1 MAVAQS
7 ATAVKKGG
15 YLLEGTLLEACSC
28 GVLCPCWVGENPD
41 LGECFAAIAW
51 HYDKGRIGNVDVSGL
66 TAVSITHIPGNIL
79 TPKSWRAVLFIDA
92 KATDDQ
98 KNAIVGAIAGEYG
111 GPLAAIAVAWA
122 LAVIAEATGHG
133 KQFHHDT
140 LIEGG
145 LNPWAALGLFLISWQ
160 AMIAAMML
168 PSSLPLIGLFSRI
181 SAAQPNSRR
190 VRAAFLAGYFVVWT
204 VFGALALAGD
214 AVIHRTVDSW
224 PWLAAHS
231 WLIPAG
237 VLVGAGIFQL
247 SPLKD
252 ACLKACR

>member
-51 HYDKGRIGNVDVSGL
+51 HYDKGRIGNIDVSGL

-111 GPLAAIAVAWA
+111 GPLADLFQLVGKVEAVKSAPIRHD
-122 LAVIAEATGHG
+122 VEDGHG
-133 KQFHHDT
+133 V
-140 LIEGG
+140 LEIPG
-145 LNPWAALGLFLISWQ
+145 
-160 AMIAAMML
+160 
-168 PSSLPLIGLFSRI
+168 
-181 SAAQPNSRR
+181 
-190 VRAAFLAGYFVVWT
+190 V
-204 VFGALALAGD
+204 
-214 AVIHRTVDSW
+214 
-224 PWLAAHS
+224 LAAEMDPYRNS
-231 WLIPAG
+231 DGRMTTLRDSIFSTVPGSPAYVSKQSRYRVNLPEYG
-237 VLVGAGIFQL
+237 MVWEYKNSNAVQADYRMEFKG
-247 SPLKD
+247 
-252 ACLKACR
+252 

>member
-92 KATDDQ
+92 KATDEQ
-98 KNAIVGAIAGEYG
+98 KSAIVGAIAGEYG
-111 GPLAAIAVAWA
+111 GPLADLFQLVGKVEAVKTAPIRHD
-122 LAVIAEATGHG
+122 VEDGHG
-133 KQFHHDT
+133 V
-140 LIEGG
+140 LE
-145 LNPWAALGLFLISWQ
+145 
-160 AMIAAMML
+160 
-168 PSSLPLIGLFSRI
+168 
-181 SAAQPNSRR
+181 
-190 VRAAFLAGYFVVWT
+190 
-204 VFGALALAGD
+204 
-214 AVIHRTVDSW
+214 
-224 PWLAAHS
+224 
-231 WLIPAG
+231 IPG
-237 VLVGAGIFQL
+237 VLEAEMDPYRNSDGRMTTLRDSIFSTVPG
-247 SPLKD
+247 SPAYVSKQSRYRVNLPEFGMVWEYKNSNAVQAD
-252 ACLKACR
+252 YRMEFKG

>member
-79 TPKSWRAVLFIDA
+79 TPKSWRAVLFVDA
-92 KATDDQ
+92 KATDEQ

-111 GPLAAIAVAWA
+111 GPLADLFQLVGKVEAVKTAPIRHD
-122 LAVIAEATGHG
+122 VEDGHG
-133 KQFHHDT
+133 V
-140 LIEGG
+140 LE
-145 LNPWAALGLFLISWQ
+145 
-160 AMIAAMML
+160 
-168 PSSLPLIGLFSRI
+168 
-181 SAAQPNSRR
+181 
-190 VRAAFLAGYFVVWT
+190 
-204 VFGALALAGD
+204 
-214 AVIHRTVDSW
+214 
-224 PWLAAHS
+224 
-231 WLIPAG
+231 IPG
-237 VLVGAGIFQL
+237 VLEAEMDPYRNSDGRMTTLRDSIFSTVPG
-247 SPLKD
+247 SPAYVSKQSRYRVNLPEFGMVWEYKNSNAVQAD
-252 ACLKACR
+252 YRMEFKG

>member
-92 KATDDQ
+92 KATEDQ

-111 GPLAAIAVAWA
+111 GPLADLFQLVGKVEAVKTAPIRHD
-122 LAVIAEATGHG
+122 VEDGHG
-133 KQFHHDT
+133 V
-140 LIEGG
+140 LE
-145 LNPWAALGLFLISWQ
+145 
-160 AMIAAMML
+160 
-168 PSSLPLIGLFSRI
+168 
-181 SAAQPNSRR
+181 
-190 VRAAFLAGYFVVWT
+190 
-204 VFGALALAGD
+204 
-214 AVIHRTVDSW
+214 
-224 PWLAAHS
+224 
-231 WLIPAG
+231 IPG
-237 VLVGAGIFQL
+237 VLEAEMDPYRNSDGRMTTLRDSIFSTVPG
-247 SPLKD
+247 SPAYVSKQSRYRVNLPEYGMVWEYKNSNAVQAD
-252 ACLKACR
+252 YRMEFKG

>member
-51 HYDKGRIGNVDVSGL
+51 HYDKGRIGNIDVSGL

-92 KATDDQ
+92 KATEDQ

-111 GPLAAIAVAWA
+111 GPLADLFQLVGKVEAVKTAPIRHD
-122 LAVIAEATGHG
+122 VEDGHG
-133 KQFHHDT
+133 V
-140 LIEGG
+140 LE
-145 LNPWAALGLFLISWQ
+145 
-160 AMIAAMML
+160 
-168 PSSLPLIGLFSRI
+168 
-181 SAAQPNSRR
+181 
-190 VRAAFLAGYFVVWT
+190 
-204 VFGALALAGD
+204 
-214 AVIHRTVDSW
+214 
-224 PWLAAHS
+224 
-231 WLIPAG
+231 IPG
-237 VLVGAGIFQL
+237 VLEAEMDPYRNSDGRMTTLRDSIFSTVPG
-247 SPLKD
+247 SPAYVSKQSRYRVNLPEYGMVWEYKNSNAVQAD
-252 ACLKACR
+252 YRMEFKG

>member
-51 HYDKGRIGNVDVSGL
+51 HYDKGRIGNIDVSGL

-111 GPLAAIAVAWA
+111 GPLADLFQLVGKVEAVKTAPIRHD
-122 LAVIAEATGHG
+122 VEDGHG
-133 KQFHHDT
+133 V
-140 LIEGG
+140 LE
-145 LNPWAALGLFLISWQ
+145 
-160 AMIAAMML
+160 
-168 PSSLPLIGLFSRI
+168 
-181 SAAQPNSRR
+181 
-190 VRAAFLAGYFVVWT
+190 
-204 VFGALALAGD
+204 
-214 AVIHRTVDSW
+214 
-224 PWLAAHS
+224 
-231 WLIPAG
+231 IPG
-237 VLVGAGIFQL
+237 VLEAEMDPYRNSDGRMTTLRDSIFSTVPG
-247 SPLKD
+247 SPAYVSKQSRYRVNLPEYGMVWEYKNSNAVQAD
-252 ACLKACR
+252 YRMEFKG

>member
-51 HYDKGRIGNVDVSGL
+51 HYDKGRIGNIDVSGL

-92 KATDDQ
+92 KATEDQ

-111 GPLAAIAVAWA
+111 GPLADLFQLVGKVEAVKSAPIRHD
-122 LAVIAEATGHG
+122 VEDGHG
-133 KQFHHDT
+133 V
-140 LIEGG
+140 LEIPG
-145 LNPWAALGLFLISWQ
+145 
-160 AMIAAMML
+160 
-168 PSSLPLIGLFSRI
+168 
-181 SAAQPNSRR
+181 
-190 VRAAFLAGYFVVWT
+190 V
-204 VFGALALAGD
+204 
-214 AVIHRTVDSW
+214 
-224 PWLAAHS
+224 LAAEMDPYRNS
-231 WLIPAG
+231 DGRMTTLRDSIFSTVPGSPAYVSKQSRYRVNLPEYG
-237 VLVGAGIFQL
+237 MVWEYKNSNAVQADYRMEFKG
-247 SPLKD
+247 
-252 ACLKACR
+252 

>member
-51 HYDKGRIGNVDVSGL
+51 HYDKGRIGSVDVSGL

-92 KATDDQ
+92 KATDEQ

-111 GPLAAIAVAWA
+111 GPLADLFQLVGKVEAVKTAPIRHD
-122 LAVIAEATGHG
+122 VEDGHG
-133 KQFHHDT
+133 V
-140 LIEGG
+140 LE
-145 LNPWAALGLFLISWQ
+145 
-160 AMIAAMML
+160 
-168 PSSLPLIGLFSRI
+168 
-181 SAAQPNSRR
+181 
-190 VRAAFLAGYFVVWT
+190 
-204 VFGALALAGD
+204 
-214 AVIHRTVDSW
+214 
-224 PWLAAHS
+224 
-231 WLIPAG
+231 IPG
-237 VLVGAGIFQL
+237 VLEAEMEPYRNSDGRMTTLRDSIFSTVPGTPAYVSKQSRYRVNL
-247 SPLKD
+247 PEFGMVWEYKNSNAVQADYRMEFKG
-252 ACLKACR
+252 

>member
-92 KATDDQ
+92 KATDEQ

-111 GPLAAIAVAWA
+111 GPLADLFQLVGKVEAVKTAPIRHD
-122 LAVIAEATGHG
+122 VEDGHG
-133 KQFHHDT
+133 V
-140 LIEGG
+140 LE
-145 LNPWAALGLFLISWQ
+145 
-160 AMIAAMML
+160 
-168 PSSLPLIGLFSRI
+168 
-181 SAAQPNSRR
+181 
-190 VRAAFLAGYFVVWT
+190 
-204 VFGALALAGD
+204 
-214 AVIHRTVDSW
+214 
-224 PWLAAHS
+224 
-231 WLIPAG
+231 IPG
-237 VLVGAGIFQL
+237 VLEAEMEPYRNSDGRMTTLRDSIFSTVPG
-247 SPLKD
+247 SPAYVSKQSRYRVNLPEFGMVWEYKNSNAVQAD
-252 ACLKACR
+252 YRMEFKG

>member
-51 HYDKGRIGNVDVSGL
+51 HYDKGRIGSVDVSGL

-92 KATDDQ
+92 KATDEQ

-111 GPLAAIAVAWA
+111 GPLADLFQLVGKVEAVKTAPIRHD
-122 LAVIAEATGHG
+122 VEDGHG
-133 KQFHHDT
+133 V
-140 LIEGG
+140 LE
-145 LNPWAALGLFLISWQ
+145 
-160 AMIAAMML
+160 
-168 PSSLPLIGLFSRI
+168 
-181 SAAQPNSRR
+181 
-190 VRAAFLAGYFVVWT
+190 
-204 VFGALALAGD
+204 
-214 AVIHRTVDSW
+214 
-224 PWLAAHS
+224 
-231 WLIPAG
+231 IPG
-237 VLVGAGIFQL
+237 VLEAEMDPYRNSDGRMTTLRDSIFSTVPGTPAYVSKQSRYRVNL
-247 SPLKD
+247 PEFGMVWEYKNSNAVQADYRMEFKG
-252 ACLKACR
+252 

>member
-92 KATDDQ
+92 KATEEQ

-111 GPLAAIAVAWA
+111 GPLADLFQLVGKVEAVKTAPIRHD
-122 LAVIAEATGHG
+122 VEDGHG
-133 KQFHHDT
+133 V
-140 LIEGG
+140 LE
-145 LNPWAALGLFLISWQ
+145 
-160 AMIAAMML
+160 
-168 PSSLPLIGLFSRI
+168 
-181 SAAQPNSRR
+181 
-190 VRAAFLAGYFVVWT
+190 
-204 VFGALALAGD
+204 
-214 AVIHRTVDSW
+214 
-224 PWLAAHS
+224 
-231 WLIPAG
+231 IPG
-237 VLVGAGIFQL
+237 VLEAEMEPYRNSDGRMTTLRDSIFSTVPGTPAYVSKQSRYRVNL
-247 SPLKD
+247 PEFGMVWEYKNSNAVQADYRMEFKG
-252 ACLKACR
+252 

>member
-92 KATDDQ
+92 KATDEQ

-111 GPLAAIAVAWA
+111 GPLADLFQLVGKVEAVKTAPIRHD
-122 LAVIAEATGHG
+122 VEDGHG
-133 KQFHHDT
+133 V
-140 LIEGG
+140 LE
-145 LNPWAALGLFLISWQ
+145 
-160 AMIAAMML
+160 
-168 PSSLPLIGLFSRI
+168 
-181 SAAQPNSRR
+181 
-190 VRAAFLAGYFVVWT
+190 
-204 VFGALALAGD
+204 
-214 AVIHRTVDSW
+214 
-224 PWLAAHS
+224 
-231 WLIPAG
+231 IPG
-237 VLVGAGIFQL
+237 VLEAEMDPYRNSDGRMTTLRDSIFSTVPG
-247 SPLKD
+247 SPAYVSKQSRYRVNLPEFGMVWEYKNSNAVQAD
-252 ACLKACR
+252 YRMEFKG

>member
-51 HYDKGRIGNVDVSGL
+51 HYDKGRIGNIDVSGL

-92 KATDDQ
+92 KATEDQ

-111 GPLAAIAVAWA
+111 GPLADLFQLVGKVEAVKTAPIRHD
-122 LAVIAEATGHG
+122 VEDGHG
-133 KQFHHDT
+133 V
-140 LIEGG
+140 LE
-145 LNPWAALGLFLISWQ
+145 
-160 AMIAAMML
+160 
-168 PSSLPLIGLFSRI
+168 
-181 SAAQPNSRR
+181 
-190 VRAAFLAGYFVVWT
+190 
-204 VFGALALAGD
+204 
-214 AVIHRTVDSW
+214 
-224 PWLAAHS
+224 
-231 WLIPAG
+231 IPG
-237 VLVGAGIFQL
+237 VLEAEMDPYRNSDGRMTTLRDSIFSTVPG
-247 SPLKD
+247 SPAYVSKQSRYRVNLPEFGMVWEYKNSNAVQAD
-252 ACLKACR
+252 YRMEFKG

>member
-51 HYDKGRIGNVDVSGL
+51 HYDKGRIGNIDVSGL

-111 GPLAAIAVAWA
+111 GPLADLFQLVGKVEAVKSAPIRHD
-122 LAVIAEATGHG
+122 VEDGHG
-133 KQFHHDT
+133 V
-140 LIEGG
+140 LE
-145 LNPWAALGLFLISWQ
+145 
-160 AMIAAMML
+160 
-168 PSSLPLIGLFSRI
+168 
-181 SAAQPNSRR
+181 
-190 VRAAFLAGYFVVWT
+190 
-204 VFGALALAGD
+204 
-214 AVIHRTVDSW
+214 
-224 PWLAAHS
+224 
-231 WLIPAG
+231 IPG
-237 VLVGAGIFQL
+237 VLEAEMDPYRNSDGRMTTLRDSIFSTVPG
-247 SPLKD
+247 SPAYVSKQSRYRVNLPEYGMVWEYKNSNAVQAD
-252 ACLKACR
+252 YRMEFKG

>member
-51 HYDKGRIGNVDVSGL
+51 HYDKGRIGNIDVSGL

-111 GPLAAIAVAWA
+111 GPLADLFQLVGKVEAVKSAPI
-122 LAVIAEATGHG
+122 VEDGHG
-133 KQFHHDT
+133 V
-140 LIEGG
+140 LE
-145 LNPWAALGLFLISWQ
+145 
-160 AMIAAMML
+160 
-168 PSSLPLIGLFSRI
+168 
-181 SAAQPNSRR
+181 
-190 VRAAFLAGYFVVWT
+190 
-204 VFGALALAGD
+204 
-214 AVIHRTVDSW
+214 
-224 PWLAAHS
+224 
-231 WLIPAG
+231 IPG
-237 VLVGAGIFQL
+237 VLEAEMEPYRNSDGRMTTLRDSIFSTVPGTPAYVSKQSRYRVNL
-247 SPLKD
+247 PEFGMVWEYKNSNAVQADYRMEFKG
-252 ACLKACR
+252 

>member
-92 KATDDQ
+92 KATDEQ

-111 GPLAAIAVAWA
+111 GPLADLFQLVGKVEAVKTAPIRHD
-122 LAVIAEATGHG
+122 VEDGHG
-133 KQFHHDT
+133 V
-140 LIEGG
+140 LE
-145 LNPWAALGLFLISWQ
+145 
-160 AMIAAMML
+160 
-168 PSSLPLIGLFSRI
+168 
-181 SAAQPNSRR
+181 
-190 VRAAFLAGYFVVWT
+190 
-204 VFGALALAGD
+204 
-214 AVIHRTVDSW
+214 
-224 PWLAAHS
+224 
-231 WLIPAG
+231 IPG
-237 VLVGAGIFQL
+237 VLEAEMEPYRNSDGRMTTLRDSIFSTVPGTPAYVSKQSRYRVNL
-247 SPLKD
+247 PEFGMVWEYKNSNAVQADYRMEFKG
-252 ACLKACR
+252 

>member
-15 YLLEGTLLEACSC
+15 YLLEGTVLEACSC

-92 KATDDQ
+92 KATDEQ

-111 GPLAAIAVAWA
+111 GPLADLFQLVGKVEAVKTAP
-122 LAVIAEATGHG
+122 IR
-133 KQFHHDT
+133 HDV
-140 LIEGG
+140 EGG
-145 LNPWAALGLFLISWQ
+145 PGG
-160 AMIAAMML
+160 
-168 PSSLPLIGLFSRI
+168 PE
-181 SAAQPNSRR
+181 
-190 VRAAFLAGYFVVWT
+190 
-204 VFGALALAGD
+204 
-214 AVIHRTVDSW
+214 
-224 PWLAAHS
+224 
-231 WLIPAG
+231 IPGVPGAG
-237 VLVGAGIFQL
+237 VGPYPHNHRPQTTPARSILRTLPGTA
-247 SPLKD
+247 
-252 ACLKACR
+252 A